1 MQSDDIALML
11 PRIWQRHMAQGSVTQ
26 ALVGVMAAL
35 HGSVEAAIDDP
46 SALTDPRRAPDRL
59 VPVLAGWVGLGRYL
73 RPRAEG
79 DDTAPHPGDL
89 RELTAIAA
97 ALGRNRGTADS
108 LIRFLTAATGV
119 AGFTVRE
126 DPGMPFHF
134 HLGIP
139 RDADPRGALILR
151 IVAAEKPAF
160 ATFETHILPPPPPAA
175 PPAPHGDPQ

>member
-1 MQSDDIALML
+1 MKSDDIALML
-11 PRIWQRHMAQGSVTQ
+11 PRIWQRHMTEGSVTQ

-59 VPVLAGWVGLGRYL
+59 MPVLAGWVGLGRYL
-73 RPRAEG
+73 RPMAEG
-79 DDTAPHPGDL
+79 GANAPHPGDL

-108 LIRFLTAATGV
+108 LIRFLTAATGI
-119 AGFTVRE
+119 AGFAVDE
-126 DPGMPFHF
+126 DPGTPFHF
-134 HLGIP
+134 RLGIP
-139 RDADPRGALILR
+139 AAAAARTALILR

-160 ATFETHILPPPPPAA
+160 TTFETRILPPA
-175 PPAPHGDPQ
+175 PEETRHDQFSDQ